1 MNKIFFLI
9 IITITLFGCH
19 SVRTFEG
26 IPVTETYNRCNE
38 DFDFG
43 ELTTI
48 GDPGNKFMIT
58 LPYSWDIQEVYSD
71 TIYGIFGTNA
81 PDIGDD
87 NSKLMSLSV
96 TGYQS
101 SDSLEPYFRNEIRSM
116 KKATGFKLLETGT
129 ISIFDQQCYWLS
141 FEMKEEESTI
151 LSNVVYIKMPDT
163 NEIYLLQTLVYKSGD
178 YQKRICAMKGLV
190 ETFEFVY

>member
-1 MNKIFFLI
+1 M
-9 IITITLFGCH
+9 
-19 SVRTFEG
+19 RTFEG
-26 IPVTETYNRCNE
+26 IPVTETYNQCNE